1 MLFKQCI
8 TVLLLFNGMLVF
20 SQSTKVTPSAPAAIT
35 GAAPATTPAYNF
47 TKINAFLSYAYVI
60 NSPTKIHPQEG
71 DQVMLHLQSI
81 CNNRIMY
88 SSWQANKGK
97 PVSFGVTKP
106 LFKGDILEAI
116 VLMTPG
122 DSIMC
127 LGDAEVLF
135 KNSKTKMPD
144 FVKPGDKMQYFIR
157 LVSIKSKEQV
167 QKEQQAAFEKA
178 YKLQQAK
185 QKAAEAKQIAKDDK
199 ILKAYFVKKGITP
212 KKTASGLYYTIK
224 EEGAGIVPV
233 ANDTLIVNYTG
244 TLLDGTKFDSNED
257 TAFKHATPYN
267 FVLGRKAVINGWEEG
282 FALLKTGST
291 ATFYIPSTL
300 AYGAQTRP
308 GSPANPKG
316 IPANSVLIFDVK
328 LLNTKQPYKPET
340 EAEVMPASPYQKD
353 TIKSEKRDSLNVPQP
368 LKLNNKL
375 K

>member
-1 MLFKQCI
+1 MLFTGSI
-8 TVLLLFNGMLVF
+8 TVLMLLQGMLIF
-20 SQSTKVTPSAPAAIT
+20 SQSTKVTSGAPVAIN
-35 GAAPATTPAYNF
+35 GATTATTPAYNF
-47 TKINAFLSYAYVI
+47 TKLNAFLSYVYVI

-71 DQVMLHLQSI
+71 DQVLLHLQSI

-106 LFKGDILEAI
+106 VFKGDILEAI

-157 LVSIKSKEQV
+157 LVSIKPKKQV
-167 QKEQQAAFEKA
+167 QKEQQAAYEKA
-178 YKLQQAK
+178 YKLQLAK
-185 QKAAEAKQIAKDDK
+185 QKADEAKQNAKDDK
-199 ILKAYFVKKGITP
+199 ILKAYFAKKVITP

-224 EEGAGIVPV
+224 EEGIGIVPV
-233 ANDTLIVNYTG
+233 VNDTIIVNYTG
-244 TLLDGTKFDSNED
+244 TLLDGTKFDSNQD
-257 TAFKHATPYN
+257 TAFKHATPYT

-291 ATFYIPSTL
+291 ATFYIPSTM
-300 AYGAQTRP
+300 AYGTQTRP
-308 GSPANPKG
+308 GSAANPKG
-316 IPANSVLIFDVK
+316 IPANSVLIFDVT
-328 LLNTKQPYKPET
+328 LLNTKQPYRPQT
-340 EAEVMPASPYQKD
+340 EASVAPPPPYEKD
-353 TIKSEKRDSLNVPQP
+353 TIKTEKRDSLNVPQP
-368 LKLNNKL
+368 LKLKD
-375 K
+375 KF

>member
-1 MLFKQCI
+1 MLFKRCI
-8 TVLLLFNGMLVF
+8 TILMLLKGMLVF
-20 SQSTKVTPSAPAAIT
+20 SQSTKVTPVAPIA
-35 GAAPATTPAYNF
+35 GATASTPTLNF

-60 NSPTKIHPQEG
+60 NSPTKVHPQEG

-106 LFKGDILEAI
+106 LFKGDILEVI

-157 LVSIKSKEQV
+157 LVSIKPKELV
-167 QKEQQAAFEKA
+167 QKEQQAANEKA
-178 YKLQQAK
+178 YKLQLAK
-185 QKAAEAKQIAKDDK
+185 QKADEAKQNAKDDK
-199 ILKAYFVKKGITP
+199 ILKSYFVKKGIAP

-224 EEGAGIVPV
+224 EEGTGIVPV
-233 ANDTLIVNYTG
+233 ANDTLVVNYTG

-267 FVLGRKAVINGWEEG
+267 FVLGKKSVINGWEEG
-282 FALLKTGST
+282 FALIKTGST
-291 ATFYIPSTL
+291 ATFYIPATL

-308 GSPANPKG
+308 GSAANPKG

-328 LLNTKQPYKPET
+328 LLNTKQPYRPET
-340 EAEVMPASPYQKD
+340 EASVAPPPPYEKD
-353 TIKSEKRDSLNVPQP
+353 TIKIQKRDSLNVPQP
-368 LKLNNKL
+368 LKFKD
-375 K
+375 KF